1 MRKIYMSVVLS
12 VLCLPAFVLGQEPAD
27 LDDIKVGYVDLQT
40 ALNESQAGKKAKE
53 TFKAQMSRM
62 EKKLERRKKKIDQLK
77 ADLEKK
83 ALLLKEDER
92 LALQRDYRHEARDFK
107 RLYEDSKQELELK
120 DKELTNRIVAEL
132 RQIVYDL
139 GEQGNYTVILEGN
152 NTVVLF
158 GAKAIDLTKNVISS
172 YDKKGTRIAQL
183 NR

>member
-120 DKELTNRIVAEL
+120 DKELTSRIVAEL

>member
-1 MRKIYMSVVLS
+1 MRRIYMSVVLS

-62 EKKLERRKKKIDQLK
+62 EKKLESRKKKIDQLK

-158 GAKAIDLTKNVISS
+158 GAKAIDLTKSVISS

>member
-1 MRKIYMSVVLS
+1 MRRIYMSVVLS

-40 ALNESQAGKKAKE
+40 ALNESQAGKKAQE

-62 EKKLERRKKKIDQLK
+62 EKKLESRKKKIDQLK

-120 DKELTNRIVAEL
+120 DKELTSRIVAEL

>member
-1 MRKIYMSVVLS
+1 MRRIYMSVVLS
-12 VLCLPAFVLGQEPAD
+12 VLCLPAFVLVQEPAD

-62 EKKLERRKKKIDQLK
+62 EKKLERRKKQIDQLT

-83 ALLLKEDER
+83 ALL
-92 LALQRDYRHEARDFK
+92 RDFK

-120 DKELTNRIVAEL
+120 DKELTSRIVAEL